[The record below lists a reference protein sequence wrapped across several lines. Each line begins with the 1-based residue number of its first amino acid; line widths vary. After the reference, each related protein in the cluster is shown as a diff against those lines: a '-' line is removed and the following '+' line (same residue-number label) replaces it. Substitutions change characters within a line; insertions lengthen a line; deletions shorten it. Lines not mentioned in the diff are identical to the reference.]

1 MSRPQQVSSEEIIKV
16 ARKHF
21 LLKGHSV
28 SLKTISK
35 DLGVSHSALI
45 QRFGTKRKLLLEAL
59 RPPSHLIWTSNF
71 LNGPPKHIDL
81 AIEDLHQQCLLL
93 LSFLEKHMQSISVL
107 RAAEVTPQELFD
119 GQVPFPLLT
128 LQKLSAWIESGINQ
142 GVFRAGKP
150 QSVASMIMGSIFAR
164 IELHHLCVLTQ
175 ECEHLPNV
183 QPSEDLLGSM
193 DDLMTQFK
201 CLLNAGALEKSSID
215 K

>member
-21 LLKGHSV
+21 LLKGHSA

-35 DLGVSHSALI
+35 DLGVSHSAII
-45 QRFGTKRKLLLEAL
+45 QRFGTKRKLLIEAL
-59 RPPSHLIWTSNF
+59 RPTNNLIWTSNF
-71 LNGPPKHIDL
+71 LNGPPKQIDL

-93 LSFLEKHMQSISVL
+93 LAFLEKHMPSISVL

-128 LQKLSAWIESGINQ
+128 LQKLSAWIESGMNQ

-193 DDLMTQFK
+193 NDLMEEFK
-201 CLLNAGALEKSSID
+201 RLLHVNTPKEQSVR
-215 K
+215 